1 MALDYLYLPPLSL
14 ISSLCAWVRWRR
26 KILRKYSTTL
36 QKATT
41 TTKTT
46 KTDKGDCKATAGKKS
61 DWFFFQINY
70 LKRNKT
76 DKNVAVSF

>member
-46 KTDKGDCKATAGKKS
+46 KTDKGDCKATAGKK
-61 DWFFFQINY
+61 I
-70 LKRNKT
+70 
-76 DKNVAVSF
+76 